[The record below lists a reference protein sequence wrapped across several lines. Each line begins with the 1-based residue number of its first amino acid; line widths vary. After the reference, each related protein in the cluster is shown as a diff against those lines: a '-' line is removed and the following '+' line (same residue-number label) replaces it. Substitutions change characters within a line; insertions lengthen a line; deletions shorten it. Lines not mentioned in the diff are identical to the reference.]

1 MARTLKPLIYF
12 LLVPLLISMLL
23 LQSIQATRP
32 LNAGDDDIYNFSKK
46 YLSLGVMK
54 KSGPSPGGKGHR
66 LYVIDGIGGMK
77 NSGPSPGKGHSF
89 ITGNH
94 Q

>member
-1 MARTLKPLIYF
+1 MARTLVSF
-12 LLVPLLISMLL
+12 LLVTFLISMLF
-23 LQSIQATRP
+23 LQSIQAARP
-32 LNAGDDDIYNFSKK
+32 LNVGEDAYKFSDK

-54 KSGPSPGGKGHR
+54 NSGPSPGGKGHR
-66 LYVIDGIGGMK
+66 FYVIDDIGGMK

-89 ITGNH
+89 ITGDH